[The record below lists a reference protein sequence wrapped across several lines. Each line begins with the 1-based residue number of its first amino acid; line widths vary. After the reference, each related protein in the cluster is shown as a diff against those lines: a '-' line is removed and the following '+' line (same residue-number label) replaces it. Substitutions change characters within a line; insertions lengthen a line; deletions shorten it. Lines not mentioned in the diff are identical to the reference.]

1 MFTTNFDLI
10 LANAADNSDAIS
22 MAATNGGEFNVT
34 LAGRTLWKDGDWNTL
49 CLPFNLGDP
58 QAEEGHYFDGTLLEG
73 ATVKTLESTDFSDD
87 GTLTMN
93 FVDVHE
99 IVAGTPYLVKWTS
112 GENEVNPVFTGV
124 TISNAAANVPTD
136 YVDFI
141 GTYAPVTYTKK
152 NRSVLFM
159 GGGSNLYYPDGA
171 SPVTI
176 NACRAYFTLNG
187 ITAGDPKSGGN
198 NVKGFV
204 LNFNEDDADG
214 IYSLTPDPSPRRGEE
229 WYDLSG
235 RVISNGEKPAGKGMY
250 IHNGRKI
257 IIK

>member
-1 MFTTNFDLI
+1 M
-10 LANAADNSDAIS
+10 
-22 MAATNGGEFNVT
+22 
-34 LAGRTLWKDGDWNTL
+34 
-49 CLPFNLGDP
+49 
-58 QAEEGHYFDGTLLEG
+58 
-73 ATVKTLESTDFSDD
+73 KTLESTNFSD

-99 IVAGTPYLVKWTS
+99 IAAGTPFLVKWTS

-124 TISNAAANVPTD
+124 TITNNANSIETD
-136 YVDFI
+136 YVNFI
-141 GTYAPVTYTKK
+141 GTYAPVTYASED
-152 NRSVLFM
+152 RSVLFM
-159 GGGSNLYYPDGA
+159 GGGSNLYYPDGT

-187 ITAGDPKSGGN
+187 ITAGDPESD
-198 NVKGFV
+198 VKGFV

-214 IYSLTPDPSPRRGEE
+214 IYSLTPAPSPRREEE

-235 RVISNGEKPAGKGMY
+235 RVISNGEKPTGKGMY

>member
-1 MFTTNFDLI
+1 M
-10 LANAADNSDAIS
+10 
-22 MAATNGGEFNVT
+22 
-34 LAGRTLWKDGDWNTL
+34 
-49 CLPFNLGDP
+49 
-58 QAEEGHYFDGTLLEG
+58 
-73 ATVKTLESTDFSDD
+73 
-87 GTLTMN
+87 
-93 FVDVHE
+93 
-99 IVAGTPYLVKWTS
+99 
-112 GENEVNPVFTGV
+112 FTGV
-124 TISNAAANVPTD
+124 TISNATANVSTVC
-136 YVDFI
+136 VDFI
-141 GTYAPVTYTKK
+141 GTYAPVTYASED
-152 NRSVLFM
+152 RSVLFM

-187 ITAGDPKSGGN
+187 ITAGDPVNG
-198 NVKGFV
+198 VKGFV

-214 IYSLTPDPSPRRGEE
+214 INSLTPDPSPRRGEE